1 MYLKK
6 IHMENYKAIEKLDI
20 DLKSGVNLL
29 IGDNGAGKTSVLE
42 GIAVALGG
50 LFVNVAGVS
59 TKNIVK
65 DDVRMNIKPMG
76 DSSTTI
82 EYCEPVLTGCTLCV
96 TEEQDFTWNRI
107 KEEVS
112 ATHTKIDDKNVCVWM
127 KKLTNNSDTTL
138 PLISFQSAAR
148 AWKVRRGDFGTELK
162 KKLDDRRCG
171 YIGCLDSSM
180 DVKSIQQWC
189 LKQEV
194 VRSNKGTVR
203 EYEMFKNI
211 VASFMK
217 EINELTMIPSIY
229 YSPQFDELVYKEDK
243 TEMPISK
250 LSAGYQSLLWMIMDL
265 AYRVCMLN
273 PELESKD
280 QIMGIVLIDEI
291 DLHLH
296 PKWQWNVTDALR
308 KTFASVQFIIA
319 THSPI
324 VISASKEANLILL
337 DDTRTVSYLP
347 DCYGY
352 EVEDVL
358 CYRQE
363 SVSRPKKVKTLI
375 DEIENAIDDIDFNKA
390 DAALERLKSML
401 GDDNSEYKK
410 MVGMIPDAK
419 LIEEC

>member
-1 MYLKK
+1 MYLEK
-6 IHMENYKAIEKLDI
+6 IHIENYKAIGKLDI
-20 DLKSGVNLL
+20 DLKPGVNLL
-29 IGDNGAGKTSVLE
+29 IGDNGAGKTSVLD

-65 DDVRMNIKPMG
+65 DDVRMKIKPMG

-82 EYCEPVLTGCTLCV
+82 EYCEPVLAGCTLHV

-127 KKLTNNSDTTL
+127 KKLTNNSDTAL

-148 AWKVRRGDFGTELK
+148 AWRVRRGDFGTELK

-203 EYEMFKNI
+203 EYEIFKNI

-217 EINELTMIPSIY
+217 EINELTEVPSIY
-229 YSPQFDELVYKEDK
+229 YSPQFTELVYKDDK
-243 TEMPISK
+243 SEMPISK
-250 LSAGYQSLLWMIMDL
+250 LSAGYQSLLWMVMDL

-273 PELESKD
+273 PELKNRE
-280 QIMGIVLIDEI
+280 QITGIVLIDEI

-296 PKWQWNVTDALR
+296 PKWQWNVIDALQ
-308 KTFASVQFIIA
+308 KTFAGVQFIIA

-337 DDTRTVSYLP
+337 DDAQDISYLP

-358 CYRQE
+358 RYRQE
-363 SVSRPKKVKTLI
+363 SVSRPKKVKLLV
-375 DEIENAIDDIDFNKA
+375 DEIENAIDDIDFDKA
-390 DAALERLKSML
+390 DDALERLKDVL
-401 GDDNSEYKK
+401 GEDNSEYKK
-410 MVGMIPDAK
+410 MAGMISDAK

>member
-265 AYRVCMLN
+265 VYRVCMLN

-410 MVGMIPDAK
+410 MVGMISDAK

>member
-1 MYLKK
+1 MKK
-6 IHMENYKAIEKLDI
+6 IHIKNYKAIKELDI
-20 DLKSGVNLL
+20 GLKPGVNLL

-50 LFVNVAGVS
+50 MFVNVAGVS

-65 DDVRMNIKPMG
+65 EDVRFIIKPLG
-76 DSSTTI
+76 DSSTSI
-82 EYCEPVLTGCTLCV
+82 EYGEPVSAGCMLHISDSQ
-96 TEEQDFTWNRI
+96 EFTWNRI

-112 ATHTKIDDKNVCVWM
+112 ATHTKIDNKDVCVWM
-127 KKLTNNSDTTL
+127 KKLTNNSETNL

-148 AWKVRRGDFGTELK
+148 AWRVRRGDFGTELK

-180 DVKSIQQWC
+180 DVKSVQQWC

-194 VRSNKGTVR
+194 MLSNKATVR

-217 EINELTMIPSIY
+217 EINELDNIPAIY
-229 YSPQFDELVYKEDK
+229 YSPQFDELVYKDDK
-243 TEMPISK
+243 AEMPISK

-265 AYRVCMLN
+265 ACRVCMLN
-273 PELESKD
+273 LELDNRE
-280 QIMGIVLIDEI
+280 QITGIVLIDEI

-296 PKWQWNVTDALR
+296 PKWQWNVIEALR
-308 KTFASVQFIIA
+308 KTFENVQFIIA

-324 VISASKEANLILL
+324 VISASKEANLVLL
-337 DDTRTVSYLP
+337 DNEQEVNYLP

-358 CYRQE
+358 RFRQE
-363 SVSRPKKVKTLI
+363 SISRPKNVKSLV
-375 DEIENAIDDIDFNKA
+375 DQIENSIDDTDFEIAFALLEKLKA
-390 DAALERLKSML
+390 VL
-401 GDDNSEYKK
+401 GEDNSEYKK
-410 MVGMIPDAK
+410 MAGMVADAK
-419 LIEEC
+419 LIEGC